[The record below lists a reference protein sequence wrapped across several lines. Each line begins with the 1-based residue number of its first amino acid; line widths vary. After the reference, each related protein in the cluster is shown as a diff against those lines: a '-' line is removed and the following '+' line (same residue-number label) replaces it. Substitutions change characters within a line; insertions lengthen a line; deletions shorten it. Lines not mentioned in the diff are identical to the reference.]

1 MNVDAINTTVKSLL
15 LSDKLILVANTL
27 PLFTLAQMFI
37 LSDNENKVMSE
48 NREVITKLYE
58 MIERNI

>member
-15 LSDKLILVANTL
+15 LSDKLILVANTM

-48 NREVITKLYE
+48 NKEIITQLYE

>member
-1 MNVDAINTTVKSLL
+1 M
-15 LSDKLILVANTL
+15 

-48 NREVITKLYE
+48 NKEIITKLYE